1 MEENKEV
8 KKTAPRKPRTTK
20 PKEEEQQ
27 LDLQAQMAAMM
38 QMMMQQQ
45 QQIMELM
52 ARQQEVEEV
61 KQQEVEEV
69 KEEEPQQEKKQC
81 RVRPAEK
88 TDISGKITKQ
98 QLRRKYK
105 EVDIYLENATNMIIT
120 YKGKREFYTWE
131 QKHESL
137 PITIDD
143 LLGMSE
149 AYLLTPWLV
158 LDDYENEPEVL
169 DDIIECLGLD
179 PIYEHL
185 YLLNDIEEN
194 INKVNIERV
203 RQIISTPKGRGLIV
217 EISNIVQNKILDGT
231 LTNMKVIKEYEKIL
245 NKNFKKE

>member
-61 KQQEVEEV
+61 K
-69 KEEEPQQEKKQC
+69 EEEPQQERKQC
-81 RVRPAEK
+81 RVRPSEK
-88 TDISGKITKQ
+88 TNISGKVTKQ

-105 EVDIYLENATNMIIT
+105 ETDIYITSVTNMIVT
-120 YKGKREFYTWE
+120 YQGKKEMYKWE
-131 QKHESL
+131 QKDECLS
-137 PITIDD
+137 ITIDD
-143 LLGMSE
+143 LLAMSE
-149 AYLLTPWLV
+149 EYLFTPWLI

-169 DDIIECLGLD
+169 DDIIECLGLESM
-179 PIYEHL
+179 YEHL
-185 YLLNDIEEN
+185 YLLIDIEEN
-194 INKVNIERV
+194 INKVDTERV
-203 RQIISTPKGRGLIV
+203 KQIISSPRGRGLIV
-217 EISNIVQNKILDGT
+217 EISGIVQGKILDGT

-245 NKNFKKE
+245 HKNFKKE

>member
-52 ARQQEVEEV
+52 A

-69 KEEEPQQEKKQC
+69 KEEEPQHEKKHC
-81 RVRPAEK
+81 RVRPSEK
-88 TDISGKITKQ
+88 TNISGKVTKQ

-105 EVDIYLENATNMIIT
+105 ETDIYLTNVTNMIVT
-120 YKGKREFYTWE
+120 FQGKKEMYKWE
-131 QKHESL
+131 QKDECI

-143 LLGMSE
+143 LLAMNTT
-149 AYLLTPWLV
+149 YLLAPWLV

-169 DDIIECLGLD
+169 DDIIECLGLESM
-179 PIYEHL
+179 YEHL
-185 YLLNDIEEN
+185 YLLIDIEEN
-194 INKVNIERV
+194 INKVDTERV
-203 RQIISTPKGRGLIV
+203 KQVISSPRGQGLV
-217 EISNIVQNKILDGT
+217 YEISGIVQGKILDGT
-231 LTNMKVIKEYEKIL
+231 LTNMKTIKEYEKIL
-245 NKNFKKE
+245 NKNIKKE

>member
-61 KQQEVEEV
+61 K
-69 KEEEPQQEKKQC
+69 EEEKTQSH
-81 RVRPAEK
+81 VRPHKKENISGTMTK
-88 TDISGKITKQ
+88 QDLRRIYKETDIWITS
-98 QLRRKYK
+98 
-105 EVDIYLENATNMIIT
+105 VTNMIVT
-120 YKGKREFYTWE
+120 FQGKKEMYTWG
-131 QKHESL
+131 QKDECI

-143 LLGMSE
+143 LLAMNE
-149 AYLLTPWLV
+149 AYLFTPWLV
-158 LDDYENEPEVL
+158 LDDYENKPDVL
-169 DDIIECLGLD
+169 NNIIECLGLK

-185 YLLNDIEEN
+185 YLLNDLEEN
-194 INKVNIERV
+194 INKVDTERV
-203 RQIISTPKGRGLIV
+203 KQVISSPRGQGLIY
-217 EISNIVQNKILDGT
+217 EISGIVQSKILDGI
-231 LTNMKVIKEYEKIL
+231 LTNMKTIKEYEKIL
-245 NKNFKKE
+245 HKNFKKE

>member
-1 MEENKEV
+1 MEENKET

-52 ARQQEVEEV
+52 A

-69 KEEEPQQEKKQC
+69 KEESQQDKKQC
-81 RVRPAEK
+81 RVRPSER
-88 TDISGKITKQ
+88 TNISGKVTKQ

-105 EVDIYLENATNMIIT
+105 ETDIYMTNATNMIIT
-120 YKGKREFYTWE
+120 YQGKKEFYKWE
-131 QKHESL
+131 QKDECI

-143 LLGMSE
+143 LLAMNE
-149 AYLLTPWLV
+149 VYLLTPWLV

-169 DDIIECLGLD
+169 DDIIECLALESM
-179 PIYEHL
+179 YEHL

-194 INKVNIERV
+194 VNKVDTERV
-203 RQIISTPKGRGLIV
+203 KQIISSPRGQGLIY
-217 EISNIVQNKILDGT
+217 EISGIVQNKILDGT

-245 NKNFKKE
+245 HKNFKKE

>member
-52 ARQQEVEEV
+52 A

-69 KEEEPQQEKKQC
+69 VEEQPQQERKHC
-81 RVRPAEK
+81 RVRPSEK
-88 TDISGKITKQ
+88 TNISGKVTKQ

-105 EVDIYLENATNMIIT
+105 ETDIYVTSVINMIVT
-120 YKGKREFYTWE
+120 YQGKKEMYKWE
-131 QKHESL
+131 QKDECI

-143 LLGMSE
+143 LLAMNE
-149 AYLLTPWLV
+149 TYLFSPWLV

-169 DDIIECLGLD
+169 DDIIECLGLE
-179 PIYEHL
+179 PMYEHL
-185 YLLNDIEEN
+185 YLLNDLEEN
-194 INKVNIERV
+194 INKVDTARV
-203 RQIISTPKGRGLIV
+203 KQVISSPRGQGLV
-217 EISNIVQNKILDGT
+217 YEISGIVQGKILDGT

-245 NKNFKKE
+245 HKNFKKE

>member
-61 KQQEVEEV
+61 K
-69 KEEEPQQEKKQC
+69 EEEPQQEKEQC

-88 TDISGKITKQ
+88 TNISGKITRQ
-98 QLRRKYK
+98 DLRRKYK
-105 EVDIYLENATNMIIT
+105 ETDIYVTSVTNMIVT
-120 YKGKREFYTWE
+120 YQGKKEMYKWE
-131 QKHESL
+131 QKDECIAIS
-137 PITIDD
+137 IDD
-143 LLGMSE
+143 LLAMNE
-149 AYLLTPWLV
+149 AYLFTPWLV

-169 DDIIECLGLD
+169 EKIIKCLGLK

-185 YLLNDIEEN
+185 YLLNDLEEN
-194 INKVNIERV
+194 INKVDTERV
-203 RQIISTPKGRGLIV
+203 KQVISSPRGQGLII
-217 EISNIVQNKILDGT
+217 EISGIVQGKILDGT
-231 LTNMKVIKEYEKIL
+231 LTNMKTIKEYEKIL
-245 NKNFKKE
+245 HKNFKKE

>member
-52 ARQQEVEEV
+52 A

-69 KEEEPQQEKKQC
+69 KEEEPRQEKKHC

-88 TDISGKITKQ
+88 TNISGKITKQ

-105 EVDIYLENATNMIIT
+105 ETDIYITSVTNMIVT
-120 YKGKREFYTWE
+120 YQGKREMYKWE
-131 QKHESL
+131 QKDECL
-137 PITIDD
+137 AITIDD
-143 LLGMSE
+143 LLAMNE
-149 AYLLTPWLV
+149 TYLLTPWLV

-169 DDIIECLGLD
+169 DDIIECLGLESM
-179 PIYEHL
+179 YEHL
-185 YLLNDIEEN
+185 YLLIDIEEN
-194 INKVNIERV
+194 INKVDTERV
-203 RQIISTPKGRGLIV
+203 KQVISSPRGRGLII
-217 EISNIVQNKILDGT
+217 EISGIVQGKILDGT

>member
-61 KQQEVEEV
+61 K
-69 KEEEPQQEKKQC
+69 EEEPQQEKKHC
-81 RVRPAEK
+81 RVRPSER
-88 TDISGKITKQ
+88 TNISGKVTKQ

-105 EVDIYLENATNMIIT
+105 ETDIYLTSVTNMIVT
-120 YKGKREFYTWE
+120 FKGKKEMYKWE
-131 QKHESL
+131 QKDECI

-143 LLGMSE
+143 LLFMNE
-149 AYLLTPWLV
+149 AYLFAPWLV

-169 DDIIECLGLD
+169 DDIIECLGLESM
-179 PIYEHL
+179 YEHL

-194 INKVNIERV
+194 INKVDTQRV
-203 RQIISTPKGRGLIV
+203 KQIISTARGQGLII
-217 EISNIVQNKILDGT
+217 EISGIVQGKILDGT

-245 NKNFKKE
+245 HKNFKKE

>member
-8 KKTAPRKPRTTK
+8 KKTAPRKPRNTK

-52 ARQQEVEEV
+52 A

-69 KEEEPQQEKKQC
+69 VEEQQEKKHC
-81 RVRPAEK
+81 RVRPPEK
-88 TDISGKITKQ
+88 TNISGKITRQ

-105 EVDIYLENATNMIIT
+105 ETDIYVTSVTNATVV
-120 YKGKREFYTWE
+120 YQGKREIYKWI
-131 QKHESL
+131 QKDECLSM
-137 PITIDD
+137 TIDD
-143 LLGMSE
+143 LLAMGE
-149 AYLLTPWLV
+149 KYLFLPWLV

-169 DDIIECLGLD
+169 DDIIECLGLE

-185 YLLNDIEEN
+185 YLLNDIEQN
-194 INKVNIERV
+194 VNQVDTKKVER
-203 RQIISTPKGRGLIV
+203 IISTSKGRELVHEISGLI
-217 EISNIVQNKILDGT
+217 QAKILDGT
-231 LTNMKVIKEYEKIL
+231 LTNMKTIKEYEKIL
-245 NKNFKKE
+245 HKNFKKE

>member
-52 ARQQEVEEV
+52 A

-69 KEEEPQQEKKQC
+69 KEEEPQQEKKHC
-81 RVRPAEK
+81 RVRPGEK
-88 TDISGKITKQ
+88 TNISGKVTKQ

-105 EVDIYLENATNMIIT
+105 ETDIYVTSVTNMIVT
-120 YKGKREFYTWE
+120 YQGKKEMYIWE
-131 QKHESL
+131 QKDECLS
-137 PITIDD
+137 ITIDD
-143 LLGMSE
+143 LLAMNE
-149 AYLLTPWLV
+149 RYLLTPWLV

-169 DDIIECLGLD
+169 DDIIECLGLESM
-179 PIYEHL
+179 YEHL
-185 YLLNDIEEN
+185 YLLIDIEEN
-194 INKVNIERV
+194 INKVDTERV
-203 RQIISTPKGRGLIV
+203 KQIISSPRGQGLV
-217 EISNIVQNKILDGT
+217 YEISGIVQGKILDGT

-245 NKNFKKE
+245 HKNFKKE

>member
-52 ARQQEVEEV
+52 A
-61 KQQEVEEV
+61 KQQEVEEI
-69 KEEEPQQEKKQC
+69 KEEEPQHEKKHC
-81 RVRPAEK
+81 RVRPSEK
-88 TDISGKITKQ
+88 TNISGKVTKQ

-105 EVDIYLENATNMIIT
+105 ETDIYMTNATNMIVT
-120 YKGKREFYTWE
+120 FQGKKEMYKWE
-131 QKHESL
+131 QKDECLSV
-137 PITIDD
+137 TIDD
-143 LLGMSE
+143 LLAMNE
-149 AYLLTPWLV
+149 VYLLTPWLV

-169 DDIIECLGLD
+169 DDIIECLGLESM
-179 PIYEHL
+179 YEHL
-185 YLLNDIEEN
+185 YLLIDIEEN
-194 INKVNIERV
+194 INKVDTERV
-203 RQIISTPKGRGLIV
+203 KQVISSPRGQGLIV
-217 EISNIVQNKILDGT
+217 EISGIVQGKILDGT

-245 NKNFKKE
+245 HKNFKKE

>member
-1 MEENKEV
+1 MEENKET

-52 ARQQEVEEV
+52 A

-69 KEEEPQQEKKQC
+69 KEESQQDKKQC
-81 RVRPAEK
+81 RVRPSER
-88 TDISGKITKQ
+88 TNISGKVTKQ

-105 EVDIYLENATNMIIT
+105 ETDIYMTNATNMIIT
-120 YKGKREFYTWE
+120 YQGKKEFYKWE
-131 QKHESL
+131 QKDECI

-143 LLGMSE
+143 LLAMNE
-149 AYLLTPWLV
+149 VYLLTPWLV

-169 DDIIECLGLD
+169 DDIIECLALESM
-179 PIYEHL
+179 YEHL

-194 INKVNIERV
+194 VNKVDTERV
-203 RQIISTPKGRGLIV
+203 KQIISSPRGQGLV
-217 EISNIVQNKILDGT
+217 YEISGIVQNKILDGT

-245 NKNFKKE
+245 HKNFKKE

>member
-1 MEENKEV
+1 MEENKET
-8 KKTAPRKPRTTK
+8 KKTSPRKPRTTK

-52 ARQQEVEEV
+52 A

-69 KEEEPQQEKKQC
+69 KKEEPQQEKKQC

-88 TDISGKITKQ
+88 TNISGKITKQ

-105 EVDIYLENATNMIIT
+105 ETDIYMTNVTNMIIT
-120 YKGKREFYTWE
+120 YQGKKEFYKWE
-131 QKHESL
+131 QKDECI

-143 LLGMSE
+143 LLAMSE
-149 AYLLTPWLV
+149 SYLFSPWLV

-169 DDIIECLGLD
+169 DDIIECLGLE
-179 PIYEHL
+179 PMYEHL

-194 INKVNIERV
+194 INKVDTERV
-203 RQIISTPKGRGLIV
+203 KQIISSPRGQGLIV
-217 EISNIVQNKILDGT
+217 EISGIVQGKILDGT

-245 NKNFKKE
+245 HKNFKKE

>member
-52 ARQQEVEEV
+52 A

-69 KEEEPQQEKKQC
+69 KEEEPQQERKQC
-81 RVRPAEK
+81 RVRPSEK
-88 TDISGKITKQ
+88 TNISGKVTKQ

-105 EVDIYLENATNMIIT
+105 ETDIYVTSVINMIVT
-120 YKGKREFYTWE
+120 YQGKKEMYKWE
-131 QKHESL
+131 QKDECL
-137 PITIDD
+137 AITIDD
-143 LLGMSE
+143 LLAMNE
-149 AYLLTPWLV
+149 TYLFAPWLV

-169 DDIIECLGLD
+169 DDIIECLGLE

-185 YLLNDIEEN
+185 YLLNDLEEN
-194 INKVNIERV
+194 INKVDTARV
-203 RQIISTPKGRGLIV
+203 KQVISSPRGVGLV
-217 EISNIVQNKILDGT
+217 YEISGIVQGKILDGT

-245 NKNFKKE
+245 HKNFKKE

>member
-1 MEENKEV
+1 MEENKET
-8 KKTAPRKPRTTK
+8 KKTSPRKPRTTK

-52 ARQQEVEEV
+52 A

-69 KEEEPQQEKKQC
+69 KKEEPQQEKKQC

-88 TDISGKITKQ
+88 TNISGKITKQ

-105 EVDIYLENATNMIIT
+105 ETDIYMTNVTNMIIT
-120 YKGKREFYTWE
+120 YQGKKEFYKWE
-131 QKHESL
+131 QKDECI

-143 LLGMSE
+143 LLAMSE
-149 AYLLTPWLV
+149 SYLFSPWLV

-169 DDIIECLGLD
+169 DDIIECLGLE

-185 YLLNDIEEN
+185 YLLNDLEEN
-194 INKVNIERV
+194 INKVDTERV
-203 RQIISTPKGRGLIV
+203 KQVISSPRGVGLV
-217 EISNIVQNKILDGT
+217 YEISGIVQRKILNGT

>member
-8 KKTAPRKPRTTK
+8 KKTAPRKPRNTK

-52 ARQQEVEEV
+52 A
-61 KQQEVEEV
+61 KQQEVEEE
-69 KEEEPQQEKKQC
+69 KEELPQQEKKHC
-81 RVRPAEK
+81 RVRPSEK
-88 TDISGKITKQ
+88 TNISGKVTKQ

-105 EVDIYLENATNMIIT
+105 ETDIFMTNVTNMIVT
-120 YKGKREFYTWE
+120 YQGKKEMYKWE
-131 QKHESL
+131 QKDECI

-143 LLGMSE
+143 LLAMNE
-149 AYLLTPWLV
+149 TYLFSPWLV

-169 DDIIECLGLD
+169 DDIIECLGLESM
-179 PIYEHL
+179 YEHL

-194 INKVNIERV
+194 INKVDTERV
-203 RQIISTPKGRGLIV
+203 KQVISSPRGQGLIV
-217 EISNIVQNKILDGT
+217 EISGIVQGKILDGT

-245 NKNFKKE
+245 HKNFKKE

>member
-52 ARQQEVEEV
+52 A

-69 KEEEPQQEKKQC
+69 KEEEPQQEKKHC
-81 RVRPAEK
+81 RVRPSEK
-88 TDISGKITKQ
+88 TNISGKVTKQ

-105 EVDIYLENATNMIIT
+105 ETDIYMTNATNMIVT
-120 YKGKREFYTWE
+120 FQGKKEMYKWE
-131 QKHESL
+131 QKDECLSV
-137 PITIDD
+137 TIDD
-143 LLGMSE
+143 LLAMNE
-149 AYLLTPWLV
+149 VYLLTPWLV

-169 DDIIECLGLD
+169 DDIIECLGLESM
-179 PIYEHL
+179 YEHL
-185 YLLNDIEEN
+185 YLLIDIEEN
-194 INKVNIERV
+194 INKVDTERV
-203 RQIISTPKGRGLIV
+203 KQVISSPRGQGLII
-217 EISNIVQNKILDGT
+217 EISGIVQGKILDGT
-231 LTNMKVIKEYEKIL
+231 LTNMKTIKEYEKIL
-245 NKNFKKE
+245 HKNFKKE

>member
-52 ARQQEVEEV
+52 A
-61 KQQEVEEV
+61 KQQEVEET
-69 KEEEPQQEKKQC
+69 KDEEPQQEKKHC

-88 TDISGKITKQ
+88 TNISGKITKQ

-105 EVDIYLENATNMIIT
+105 ETDIYMTNVTNMIIT
-120 YKGKREFYTWE
+120 YQGKKEFYKWE
-131 QKHESL
+131 QKDECI

-143 LLGMSE
+143 LLAMSE
-149 AYLLTPWLV
+149 SYLFSPWLV

-169 DDIIECLGLD
+169 DDIIECLGLESM
-179 PIYEHL
+179 YEHL
-185 YLLNDIEEN
+185 YLLSDIEEN
-194 INKVNIERV
+194 INKVDTQRV
-203 RQIISTPKGRGLIV
+203 KQIISTVRGQGLIV
-217 EISNIVQNKILDGT
+217 EISGIVQGKILDGT

-245 NKNFKKE
+245 HKNFKKE

>member
-52 ARQQEVEEV
+52 A

-69 KEEEPQQEKKQC
+69 KEEEPQQEKKHC
-81 RVRPAEK
+81 RVRPGEK
-88 TDISGKITKQ
+88 TNISGKVTKQ

-105 EVDIYLENATNMIIT
+105 ETDIYMTNATNMIVT
-120 YKGKREFYTWE
+120 FQGKREFYTWE
-131 QKHESL
+131 QKDECL

-143 LLGMSE
+143 LLAMNE

-169 DDIIECLGLD
+169 DDIIECLGLE

-185 YLLNDIEEN
+185 YLLNDLEEN
-194 INKVNIERV
+194 INKVDTERV
-203 RQIISTPKGRGLIV
+203 KQVIYSPKGSGLIY
-217 EISNIVQNKILDGT
+217 EISGIVQGKILDGT

-245 NKNFKKE
+245 HKNFKKE